1 MINTHT
7 SYLRPDP
14 IGAAWIIRYTSI
26 ALVSYLYI
34 SSTMGGR
41 QQTFKDDD
49 IIHSSHLAYRLVARP
64 TLIFYYLL
72 PARSQH
78 V

>member
-41 QQTFKDDD
+41 QQTYKDGDV
-49 IIHSSHLAYRLVARP
+49 IRG
-64 TLIFYYLL
+64 
-72 PARSQH
+72 
-78 V
+78 